1 MDKSRILILDD
12 DQLIRDLLEDF
23 LSDEYDIIQTDDGNN
38 ALELIADNKIEAALV
53 DINMPKMKGTD
64 FIEKARNR
72 FTDTAYIIIS
82 GERGIDAAI
91 DAIHSGVFDFIK
103 KPFTDLKQIKKVLR
117 NTLDKRNLILENK
130 RYKEN
135 LEFLVK
141 QRTKELE
148 IKNKELLYSQNRII
162 GILSRAA
169 EYKDYETGQHFLRVS
184 QYSGIIAEALALDDR
199 MIDIVRQA
207 APVHD
212 IGKIGIPESILLKQG
227 KLNNLE
233 YSEMK
238 NHCLFGEGILRSQ
251 SMDIFLRNK
260 HNIDDLNI
268 FYPDELLETAA
279 VIAKSHHERYNGSG
293 YPEGLKGKDIP
304 IEARIVSI
312 ADVYD
317 AIGTERAYKNAWDE
331 KSCQEYIKE
340 NSGILF
346 DPEAVD
352 AFFMKI
358 DKIKV
363 IKKTFKDETSDTCSY
378 IKADAV

>member
-1 MDKSRILILDD
+1 
-12 DQLIRDLLEDF
+12 
-23 LSDEYDIIQTDDGNN
+23 
-38 ALELIADNKIEAALV
+38 
-53 DINMPKMKGTD
+53 
-64 FIEKARNR
+64 
-72 FTDTAYIIIS
+72 
-82 GERGIDAAI
+82 
-91 DAIHSGVFDFIK
+91 
-103 KPFTDLKQIKKVLR
+103 
-117 NTLDKRNLILENK
+117 
-130 RYKEN
+130 
-135 LEFLVK
+135 
-141 QRTKELE
+141 
-148 IKNKELLYSQNRII
+148 
-162 GILSRAA
+162 
-169 EYKDYETGQHFLRVS
+169 
-184 QYSGIIAEALALDDR
+184 

-268 FYPDELLETAA
+268 FHPDELLETAA